1 MLSVILRT
9 FGIVAVILCLAT
21 GPSLAQESD
30 SAATIPIAIVDMAKV
45 RQSSTALRSIAE
57 QINSYRSA
65 FQKDI
70 QEEEASLREANQELS
85 RQRTIVSAEAF
96 QEARKEFEARVA
108 DVQRN
113 VQRRKSDLEGA
124 REVAMGQLQQTLNV
138 VIAEIA
144 QEKGLLLVLPRT
156 QTILSAKSLEITD
169 EVSERLNAQLPDVT
183 VPNPGQ

>member
-1 MLSVILRT
+1 MFAVVMRT
-9 FGIVAVILCLAT
+9 LGIVALVIGLAT
-21 GPSLAQESD
+21 GPSFAQESD
-30 SAATIPIAIVDMAKV
+30 PAAALPIAIVDMTKV
-45 RQSSTALRSIAE
+45 RQSSSALRSIAE
-57 QINSYRSA
+57 QINAYRA
-65 FQKDI
+65 EFQKDI

-108 DVQRN
+108 DVQRT
-113 VQRRKSDLEGA
+113 VQQRKSDLEGA
-124 REVAMGQLQQTLNV
+124 REVAMGELQQALNV

-169 EVSERLNAQLPDVT
+169 EVTERLNAQLPDIT
-183 VPNPGQ
+183 VPKPGQ